1 MSVSLRSR
9 GGAVIL
15 FDFKAAFPTLSIE
28 FLMAALEMIG
38 MPTAARRMVLALYH
52 DQTCR
57 ISLAGTTF
65 DGFPVT
71 SGIR

>member
-1 MSVSLRSR
+1 MSVPLRSR
-9 GGAVIL
+9 GGAIVL
-15 FDFKAAFPTLSIE
+15 FDFKAAFPSLSIE

-65 DGFPVT
+65 DGFPIS

>member
-9 GGAVIL
+9 GGAIIL
-15 FDFKAAFPTLSIE
+15 FDFKAAFPSLSIE

-38 MPTAARRMVLALYH
+38 MPTATRNMALALYH
-52 DQTCR
+52 GQACR

-65 DGFPVT
+65 DGFPIS